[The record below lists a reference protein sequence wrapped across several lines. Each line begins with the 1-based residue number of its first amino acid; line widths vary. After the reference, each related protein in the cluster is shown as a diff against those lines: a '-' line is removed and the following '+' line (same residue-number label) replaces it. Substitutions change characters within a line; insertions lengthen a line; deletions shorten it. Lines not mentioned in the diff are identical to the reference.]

1 MRAARDAKEETSKEI
16 IAMGT
21 MKHVVRVGVI
31 GALIAGAGLAIAG
44 GPRVKAVMNQARHNI
59 NVKIDQNITDPVA
72 LRAQLRD
79 LEGQYPQRIAEVR
92 SDLTE
97 LREQIAQLN
106 REQEVNERVVALA
119 DTDLDQI
126 NSALAQA
133 EEASFVQVASDG
145 EPKRIV
151 ICFKSDRLSVEDAYG
166 RANEITNTRNAYAS
180 RADDI
185 ERDLG
190 YLSQQEE
197 RLLGLLN
204 KLETERQTFQAQLW
218 DLDRKVDA
226 VARNDRMIDIM
237 EKRQQTIDEQSR
249 YRAGS
254 LDQITSRLA
263 DIKAKQESKLAALA
277 SDHNRV
283 NYEDMAKSQ
292 IDRELSKNRKVKV
305 AERKPKPEV
314 IEIRPATEDAKQ
326 EQKEE
331 GKKETLAQR
340 D

>member
-1 MRAARDAKEETSKEI
+1 
-16 IAMGT
+16 MGST
-21 MKHVVRVGVI
+21 VKHVIRFGLI
-31 GALIAGAGLAIAG
+31 GALITGAGLAVAG
-44 GPRVKAVMNQARHNI
+44 GPRVRAVMDQARHTI
-59 NVKIDQNITDPVA
+59 NVKIDSNITDPVA
-72 LRAQLRD
+72 LRSQLRD

-97 LREQIAQLN
+97 LREQMGQLV

-119 DTDLDQI
+119 DSDLDKL
-126 NSALAQA
+126 NSAVTQA
-133 EEASFVQVASDG
+133 EQAAFVQVASDG

-151 ICFKSDRLSVEDAYG
+151 ICFKSDRLSVDDAYT
-166 RANEITNTRNAYAS
+166 RVNEITNTRNAYSS

-190 YLSQQEE
+190 YLAQQEE
-197 RLLGLLN
+197 RLVGLLS
-204 KLETERQTFQAQLW
+204 KLETERQTFQTQLW
-218 DLDRKVDA
+218 ELDRKVDA

-237 EKRQQTIDEQSR
+237 EKRQRTIDEQSR

-277 SDHNRV
+277 SDHARV

-292 IDRELSKNRKVKV
+292 IDREMSKARKVKV
-305 AERKPKPEV
+305 VDRKPRPEV
-314 IEIRPATEDAKQ
+314 IEIHPSDTPVEQKQ
-326 EQKEE
+326 EES
-331 GKKETLAQR
+331 KKETLASR
-340 D
+340 AD